1 MDGGQKPM
9 NPQPGKVSVFV
20 LHGPPEYVR
29 VRRMFAIDSY
39 RPETVKVTVYSVDVN
54 NNPLPNWEET
64 SYPIEAAR
72 EMYRSCLSY
81 GWKPVT

>member
-1 MDGGQKPM
+1 MTPEI
-9 NPQPGKVSVFV
+9 GKVSVFV

-29 VRRMFAIDSY
+29 VRRMFTIDSY